1 MTDLILIRRATEQ
14 DLGVILEIF
23 NHAIR
28 HTTAVYS
35 YDPYSPKMMMD
46 WFLEKQQNNFPVFVS
61 TDKKKTVTGF
71 VTYGTFRTR
80 PAYKYTVEHSIYV
93 HPDHRQKGIASHLMK
108 HIIQV
113 AEDAQLH
120 SLIGG
125 IDAENTLSID
135 FHEKFGFTAVGN
147 LKEVGY
153 KFGKWLDLVFM
164 QLILETPLH
173 PKEKDGKA

>member
-80 PAYKYTVEHSIYV
+80 PAYKYTVEH
-93 HPDHRQKGIASHLMK
+93 
-108 HIIQV
+108 
-113 AEDAQLH
+113 LH

-135 FHEKFGFTAVGN
+135 FHEKFGFIAVGN

-164 QLILETPLH
+164 QLILETPDEPNEGL
-173 PKEKDGKA
+173 

>member
-1 MTDLILIRRATEQ
+1 
-14 DLGVILEIF
+14 
-23 NHAIR
+23 
-28 HTTAVYS
+28 
-35 YDPYSPKMMMD
+35 
-46 WFLEKQQNNFPVFVS
+46 
-61 TDKKKTVTGF
+61 
-71 VTYGTFRTR
+71 
-80 PAYKYTVEHSIYV
+80 
-93 HPDHRQKGIASHLMK
+93 MK

>member
-1 MTDLILIRRATEQ
+1 MNDIILIRKATEQ

-23 NHAIR
+23 NHAIK

-35 YDPYSPKMMMD
+35 YDPYSPQMMLD
-46 WFLEKQQNNFPVFVS
+46 WFQKKQQNNFPVFVS
-61 TDKKKTVTGF
+61 TDEYKTVTGF

-93 HPDHRQKGIASHLMK
+93 HPNHRQKGIANQLMNY
-108 HIIQV
+108 IIQV
-113 AEDAQLH
+113 AEEAQLH

-164 QLILETPLH
+164 QLILKTPNE
-173 PKEKDGKA
+173 PNEEV

>member
-1 MTDLILIRRATEQ
+1 MENLCFIRPATPT

-23 NHAIR
+23 NHAIK

-35 YDPYSPKMMMD
+35 YDPYTPEMMLD
-46 WFLEKQQNNFPVFVS
+46 WYNEKLKLNFPVFVS
-61 TDKKKTVTGF
+61 TENEIVTGF

-93 HPDHRQKGIASHLMK
+93 HPNHRQKGIAKSLMV
-108 HIIQV
+108 HIITV
-113 AEDAQLH
+113 AKKANFH

-125 IDAENTLSID
+125 IDAENAVSID
-135 FHEKFGFTAVGN
+135 FHEKFGFKEVGN

-164 QLILETPLH
+164 QLILETPAF
-173 PKEKDGKA
+173 PEEGNP

>member
-1 MTDLILIRRATEQ
+1 MTTSIIIRSATEN
-14 DLGVILEIF
+14 DLKVILEIF
-23 NHAIR
+23 NHAIK

-35 YDPYSPKMMMD
+35 YAPYSPQMMLD

-61 TDKKKTVTGF
+61 TDENKTVTGF

-93 HPDHRQKGIASHLMK
+93 HPDHRQKGIANQLMK
-108 HIIQV
+108 HIIKV
-113 AEDAQLH
+113 AEDQQLH

-125 IDAENTLSID
+125 IDAENELSIE
-135 FHEKFGFTAVGN
+135 FHRKFGFKEVGN
-147 LKEVGY
+147 LKEVGF

-164 QLILETPLH
+164 QLILETPH
-173 PKEKDGKA
+173 EPKADHYND